1 MKKQTTKK
9 TTKSSTAKQGKKK
22 IIVTTL
28 AVSAAGILGYFGW
41 QYFKKKKEIKA
52 ANATADI
59 LQPEPVIPVN
69 PTPKPQEPVWTMPT
83 NNTHTGSGHTKPKQE
98 SEFPLKRGSKG
109 NKVKRLQQALIAKY
123 GNNILPKYGADGDFG
138 SEMAAA
144 LRKLKIPATINEST
158 YNVLVEG
165 QKSTNDNTATSLY
178 NAATQQ
184 DFKKAI
190 ALLKTIASKDDYTTI
205 SNQFKN
211 YRINGVRQTLVNG
224 MLNSFTTEE
233 QKQAI
238 RFEFIRMGLQYD
250 GSKWSLSGLGGLP
263 IITTQQTTVW
273 VNAQTG
279 VKVAGKTVLGNE
291 VSRRLDYTLFE
302 NNGRYFLVQTNATKY
317 LRR

>member
-1 MKKQTTKK
+1 M
-9 TTKSSTAKQGKKK
+9 
-22 IIVTTL
+22 
-28 AVSAAGILGYFGW
+28 
-41 QYFKKKKEIKA
+41 
-52 ANATADI
+52 
-59 LQPEPVIPVN
+59 
-69 PTPKPQEPVWTMPT
+69 
-83 NNTHTGSGHTKPKQE
+83 
-98 SEFPLKRGSKG
+98 
-109 NKVKRLQQALIAKY
+109 IAKY

>member
-1 MKKQTTKK
+1 MGIKPNDENYHIKTTMMKKQTTKK

-224 MLNSFTTEE
+224 MLNSFIT
-233 QKQAI
+233 
-238 RFEFIRMGLQYD
+238 L
-250 GSKWSLSGLGGLP
+250 SL
-263 IITTQQTTVW
+263 IHI
-273 VNAQTG
+273 
-279 VKVAGKTVLGNE
+279 
-291 VSRRLDYTLFE
+291 
-302 NNGRYFLVQTNATKY
+302 
-317 LRR
+317 